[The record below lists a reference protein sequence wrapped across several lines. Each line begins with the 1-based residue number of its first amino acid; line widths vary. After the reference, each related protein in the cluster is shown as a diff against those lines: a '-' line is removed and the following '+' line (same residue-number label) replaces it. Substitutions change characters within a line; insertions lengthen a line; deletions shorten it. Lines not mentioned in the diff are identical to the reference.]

1 MDRARRPTARPT
13 DRRSPARH
21 PRPADRRGACAP
33 GGGNGPGARCRAPAD
48 AGRQGQLLRH
58 PRADQRGPGTARR
71 PLFGDQVPV
80 ARLQLRLRPLGRRAR
95 RLGSRPRPGQ
105 CRPDRQPGRAHRPLG
120 EHRPRLQRPRP
131 RLYRARS
138 RRGRTE
144 ALAAHDRAEPE
155 AHERRA
161 RQQGP
166 AATDADPAGHRPP
179 AAQRRRAGHRQRP
192 HRPRRAAGQGARSRS
207 RTAAPATAEP
217 GQPEPALGAPGGT
230 ARPPRRHRCRALA
243 GRGGAPQHRLGED
256 RVLSQP
262 QSRRD
267 GRPRRPAHQRR
278 VAGAEPLLPGGA
290 GDLPA
295 DLRRWPP
302 PRQPGRT
309 RRRLRPGRRPAQQ
322 DAGPGPRR
330 GQRRPRQVALPG
342 AAGDRPA
349 PGPRYRQVQLR
360 PGHASLRRRRRQLPR
375 PLSVQQQLLVA
386 ERQLASLE
394 SQQIDLSV
402 QLVQALGGGFQPD
415 SRSAALATAKA
426 PAE

>member
-1 MDRARRPTARPT
+1 MPFPLLHPWPQRLALASAILLAAGCVTSEGLEPNARLQPAGALPGGQEPGRRSPFTSGLAAPGLVDQARRPAARPT

-155 AHERRA
+155 AHERRT

-207 RTAAPATAEP
+207 RNCS
-217 GQPEPALGAPGGT
+217 
-230 ARPPRRHRCRALA
+230 ARNR
-243 GRGGAPQHRLGED
+243 
-256 RVLSQP
+256 
-262 QSRRD
+262 
-267 GRPRRPAHQRR
+267 
-278 VAGAEPLLPGGA
+278 
-290 GDLPA
+290 
-295 DLRRWPP
+295 
-302 PRQPGRT
+302 
-309 RRRLRPGRRPAQQ
+309 
-322 DAGPGPRR
+322 
-330 GQRRPRQVALPG
+330 
-342 AAGDRPA
+342 
-349 PGPRYRQVQLR
+349 
-360 PGHASLRRRRRQLPR
+360 
-375 PLSVQQQLLVA
+375 
-386 ERQLASLE
+386 
-394 SQQIDLSV
+394 
-402 QLVQALGGGFQPD
+402 
-415 SRSAALATAKA
+415 
-426 PAE
+426 